1 MISTSTARQ
10 ILKDS
15 YDLDAELTSLYGE
28 LDDNFLAVT
37 GNGEKRI
44 LKIMHDGCKEQR
56 VDLQCRAIAH
66 LADTAGQLNL
76 PRVIPTKAGQ
86 PYTVVSVD
94 SVDRVVW
101 SLVFCPGTL
110 LANFTPHTDE
120 VMRSFGRTM
129 GLIDVGLK
137 SFTHPAMRQGHQW
150 ELTRAAASRS
160 LVQHLTGDAARQ
172 VDSVLRRFENVTAEK
187 LERLPHSVIHNDA
200 NDDNVLVNVPEDGC
214 GVVDGL
220 IDFGDITYQPTV
232 CEVAIALAYAVLN
245 KDDPLT
251 VCARFLEAYNEIKP
265 LRGDELAVLFDLI
278 MTRLAVNIAIAAAR
292 RIEDPDDP
300 YNSANTDPAIR
311 ALSLLADYSPRVAE
325 CQLRQACSLPVTEN
339 AEAATRYIQSNELN
353 WSEVIKTDGGAIVLD
368 LSKNSDLFGSD
379 PGDMEL
385 ERLAA
390 LIDGAIGEADASFG
404 FGRYAEPRAL
414 YNNEN
419 FGDPEQASGHRT
431 VHLGID
437 IFCPADTPVFTPLDA
452 RVELLANNN
461 RELDYGPMLVL
472 RHTTDAGEPFFTLY
486 GHLSSSCLDSLE
498 VGQELKAGDQIA
510 EVGRPPENGNWPPH
524 LHLQLI
530 LDLLDLDADF
540 PGVAT
545 ASQQELWCALSPS
558 PACFFQEFDPTE
570 LRYE

>member
-10 ILKDS
+10 VLKDA
-15 YDLDAELTSLYGE
+15 YGLDAELTPLYGE
-28 LDDNFLAVT
+28 LDDIFLAVT

-44 LKIMHDGCKEQR
+44 LKIMHDGCKEKC
-56 VDLQCRAIAH
+56 VDLQCQAMAH
-66 LADTAGQLNL
+66 LAGTAAELNL

-86 PYTVVSVD
+86 LYTVVSVD
-94 SVDRVVW
+94 GVDRLVW
-101 SLVFCPGTL
+101 SLIFCSGTL
-110 LANFTPHTDE
+110 LADFTPHTDE
-120 VMRSFGRTM
+120 LMRSFGRTM
-129 GLIDVGLK
+129 GLLDVGLA
-137 SFTHPAMRQGHQW
+137 SFTHPAMKQGHQW
-150 ELTRAAASRS
+150 ELTRAAAARS
-160 LVQHLTGDAARQ
+160 LVQHLVGDVARQ
-172 VDSVLRRFENVTAEK
+172 VDAALRRFENVTAEK
-187 LERLPHSVIHNDA
+187 LERLPYGVIHNDA
-200 NDDNVLVNVPEDGC
+200 NNDNVLVNVTEDGY
-214 GVVDGL
+214 GAVNGL
-220 IDFGDITYQPTV
+220 IDFGDITYQPIV
-232 CEVAIALAYAVLN
+232 CEVAIALAYAILD

-251 VCARFLEAYNEIKP
+251 VCARFLEAYNEIRP
-265 LRGDELAVLFDLI
+265 LSGDELAVLYDLI
-278 MTRLAVNIAIAAAR
+278 MTRLAVSIAIAAAR

-300 YNSANTDPAIR
+300 YNSASKDSAIR

-325 CQLRQACSLPVTEN
+325 CQFRQACSLPVTEN

-353 WSEVIKTDGGAIVLD
+353 RSEVIKTGGGSIVLD
-368 LSKNSDLFGSD
+368 LSKNSDLLGSD
-379 PGDMEL
+379 PCDLEL

-390 LIDGAIGEADASFG
+390 LIDGAIGEAGASFG

-419 FGDPEQASGHRT
+419 FGATDQASGRRT

-452 RVELLANNN
+452 RVEVLANND

-486 GHLSSSCLDSLE
+486 GHLSSRCLDTLE
-498 VGQELKAGDQIA
+498 VGQELTAGDQIA
-510 EVGRPPENGNWPPH
+510 AVGRPPENGNWPPH

-570 LRYE
+570 LRY

>member
-110 LANFTPHTDE
+110 LADFTPHTDE

-278 MTRLAVNIAIAAAR
+278 MTRLAVSIAIAAAR

-353 WSEVIKTDGGAIVLD
+353 RSEVIKTDGGAIVLD
-368 LSKNSDLFGSD
+368 LRKNSDLFGSD
-379 PGDMEL
+379 PGDLEL

-510 EVGRPPENGNWPPH
+510 QVGRPPENGNWPPH

>member
-110 LANFTPHTDE
+110 LADFTPHTDE

-265 LRGDELAVLFDLI
+265 LSGDELAVLFDLI
-278 MTRLAVNIAIAAAR
+278 MTRLAVSIAIAAAR

-368 LSKNSDLFGSD
+368 LRKNSDLFGSD
-379 PGDMEL
+379 PGDLEL

-510 EVGRPPENGNWPPH
+510 QVGRPPENGNWPPH

>member
-110 LANFTPHTDE
+110 LADFTPHTNE

-220 IDFGDITYQPTV
+220 IDFGDIT
-232 CEVAIALAYAVLN
+232 
-245 KDDPLT
+245 
-251 VCARFLEAYNEIKP
+251 
-265 LRGDELAVLFDLI
+265 
-278 MTRLAVNIAIAAAR
+278 
-292 RIEDPDDP
+292 
-300 YNSANTDPAIR
+300 
-311 ALSLLADYSPRVAE
+311 
-325 CQLRQACSLPVTEN
+325 
-339 AEAATRYIQSNELN
+339 
-353 WSEVIKTDGGAIVLD
+353 
-368 LSKNSDLFGSD
+368 
-379 PGDMEL
+379 
-385 ERLAA
+385 
-390 LIDGAIGEADASFG
+390 
-404 FGRYAEPRAL
+404 
-414 YNNEN
+414 
-419 FGDPEQASGHRT
+419 
-431 VHLGID
+431 
-437 IFCPADTPVFTPLDA
+437 
-452 RVELLANNN
+452 
-461 RELDYGPMLVL
+461 
-472 RHTTDAGEPFFTLY
+472 
-486 GHLSSSCLDSLE
+486 
-498 VGQELKAGDQIA
+498 
-510 EVGRPPENGNWPPH
+510 
-524 LHLQLI
+524 
-530 LDLLDLDADF
+530 
-540 PGVAT
+540 
-545 ASQQELWCALSPS
+545 
-558 PACFFQEFDPTE
+558 
-570 LRYE
+570 